1 MKDYL
6 FFDLD
11 GVILDSM
18 PYHAKAWIEAFSQF
32 GLKFE
37 EKEIYLHEGAI
48 ELDTARDMFLKKGVK
63 PTPDF
68 FEKIFKI
75 QKSIFKS
82 KYAKLVKP
90 FPEVPDL
97 LKNLKKEKK
106 KIALVTSSHSE
117 IFNEVFPKEL
127 LPYFSLIITGDKIE
141 KRKPNPDPYLRALE
155 TFKIKNKEALVVEN
169 SPAGVMSAK
178 NAKLF
183 CIGITTTL
191 SEQHLSLADLIVKNH
206 KELQEIL
213 LNGKKEQ

>member
-68 FEKIFKI
+68 LRKFLKFKRA
-75 QKSIFKS
+75 F
-82 KYAKLVKP
+82 
-90 FPEVPDL
+90 
-97 LKNLKKEKK
+97 LKVN
-106 KIALVTSSHSE
+106 T
-117 IFNEVFPKEL
+117 
-127 LPYFSLIITGDKIE
+127 
-141 KRKPNPDPYLRALE
+141 PNW
-155 TFKIKNKEALVVEN
+155 
-169 SPAGVMSAK
+169 
-178 NAKLF
+178 
-183 CIGITTTL
+183 
-191 SEQHLSLADLIVKNH
+191 
-206 KELQEIL
+206 
-213 LNGKKEQ
+213 

>member
-1 MKDYL
+1 MKDYI

-11 GVILDSM
+11 GVILNSM

-48 ELDTARDMFLKKGVK
+48 ELDTARDMFLKKGVN
-63 PTPDF
+63 PTPEF
-68 FEKIFKI
+68 FRKIFKI
-75 QKSIFKS
+75 QKEIFKT
-82 KYAKLVKP
+82 KYARLVKP
-90 FPEVPDL
+90 FPEVPEL
-97 LKNLKKEKK
+97 LENLKKEKR

-127 LPYFSLIITGDKIE
+127 IPYFSVIITGDKIE

-155 TFKIKNKEALVVEN
+155 VFGIRNKDALVVEN

-178 NAKLF
+178 GAKLF

-191 SEQHLSLADLIVKNH
+191 PEEHLSLADLIVRNH
-206 KELQEIL
+206 RELKEIL
-213 LNGKKEQ
+213 LNGKEE